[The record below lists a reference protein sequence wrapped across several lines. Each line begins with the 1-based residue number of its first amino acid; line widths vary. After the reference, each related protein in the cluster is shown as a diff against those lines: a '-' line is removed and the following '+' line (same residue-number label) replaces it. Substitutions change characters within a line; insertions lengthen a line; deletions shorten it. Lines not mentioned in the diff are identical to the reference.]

1 MSADLNIAAATLP
14 PVATPPPLPGA
25 KMATADQRARIK
37 DAAQAFEAQL
47 LSQMMQPMFE
57 GLSTSKPFGG
67 GEGEGTFRSFL
78 LDAIGKQ
85 MARSGGVGIAQPV
98 MREMLKMQGLQ

>member
-1 MSADLNIAAATLP
+1 MTADMNIASPSVAPA
-14 PVATPPPLPGA
+14 ATPPPLPGSKLA
-25 KMATADQRARIK
+25 SADQRARIK

-57 GLSTSKPFGG
+57 GISTAKPFGG
-67 GEGEGTFRSFL
+67 GDGEQTFRSFL

-85 MARSGGVGIAQPV
+85 MAKAGGVGIAQPV
-98 MREMLKMQGLQ
+98 MQEMLKMQGLQ